1 MSELEIKR
9 SEALTAI
16 SVTLAN
22 TEKNPVI
29 SVHELSVLAL
39 GIADELVELGATIG
53 EHVLSQG
60 RGKPQLRQRFY
71 EAKVEVFRD
80 ILGDRLLDV
89 TRPEDKIVDEVLPSY
104 ITDVD
109 ETDAYPTDEED
120 KA

>member
-16 SVTLAN
+16 SLVLGN
-22 TEKNPVI
+22 IKKNPTI
-29 SVHELSVLAL
+29 SVHELNVLAL
-39 GIADELVELGATIG
+39 GIADELVENGATIG
-53 EHVLSQG
+53 EHIMSQG

-71 EAKVEVFRD
+71 EAKAQVFED

-104 ITDVD
+104 ITDAD
-109 ETDAYPTDEED
+109 ETDAYPSDEED
-120 KA
+120 NV